1 MNKTELSRNQ
11 RSKIARQTRI
21 GLRISEEEALEMKE
35 QAEASHLTLSE
46 YVRRRTLGKRI
57 VPQSDMNVLAELRRL
72 GGLLKHIHNE
82 TRGIYSELT
91 ANAIRALEAYSKTLE
106 RVHREKNSGSGGI
119 DSS

>member
-1 MNKTELSRNQ
+1 MNSTDQPQIER
-11 RSKIARQTRI
+11 KIRI
-21 GLRISEEEALEMKE
+21 GLRISEKEAQEVKE

-46 YVRRRTLGKRI
+46 YVRRRILGKRI
-57 VPQSDMNVLAELRRL
+57 VPQADMNVLAELRRL

-91 ANAIRALEAYSKTLE
+91 ANAIRALETYSKALE
-106 RVHREKNSGSGGI
+106 RAHKNKNSGDGGI